1 MRLITTA
8 LVAALAAPA
17 AFAAPAYW
25 TDWTSPLTAASGVTG
40 TITTPSSTVG
50 VTFTGAYTFA
60 QTSGGT
66 FYWTTP
72 GTYTSSAVD
81 NAPATTDL
89 VALSAGGLKTI
100 TFSQSVH
107 NPLIALTSWNG
118 NVVDFGAPIVVLS
131 EGCGFWGCGTAVLN
145 AGGTGFTGSGELHGV
160 IELLG
165 DYTSISF
172 TDTSE
177 HWHGFTVGIQG
188 IADPGTGVPEPA
200 SLALIGGALAALAV
214 VRRKR

>member
-1 MRLITTA
+1 MRLLPIA
-8 LVAALAAPA
+8 LCTALAAPA

-25 TDWTSPLTAASGVTG
+25 TDWTSALTAASGVTG
-40 TITTPSSTVG
+40 SIATGPGSVG
-50 VTFTGAYTFA
+50 VTFTGAYAFA

-66 FYWTTP
+66 FYWTNP
-72 GTYTSSAVD
+72 ATYTSATVD

-89 VALSAGGLKTI
+89 IGLSTGGTKTI

-118 NVVDFGAPIVVLS
+118 NVVDFGAPIAVLS
-131 EGCGFWGCGTAVLN
+131 EGCGYWGCGTAVLN
-145 AGGTGFTGSGELHGV
+145 PGGTGFTGSGEMHGV

-165 DYTSISF
+165 DFTSITF

-177 HWHGFTVGIQG
+177 NWHGFTVGIQG

>member
-25 TDWTSPLTAASGVTG
+25 ADWTSPLTAASGVAG
-40 TITTPSSTVG
+40 TITTGTDTVG
-50 VTFTGAYTFA
+50 VTFTGLYSFA
-60 QTSGGT
+60 QLSGGT
-66 FYWTTP
+66 FYWTNP
-72 GTYTSSAVD
+72 ATYTSATVD
-81 NAPATTDL
+81 NAPATVDL
-89 VALSAGGLKTI
+89 IGLNRGGAKTI

-118 NVVDFGAPIVVLS
+118 NVVDFGAPITVLS
-131 EGCGFWGCGTAVLN
+131 EGCGYWGCGTALVN
-145 AGGTGFTGSGELHGV
+145 AGGTGFTGSGEMHGV

-165 DYTSISF
+165 DFTSITF

>member
-25 TDWTSPLTAASGVTG
+25 TDWTSQLTAASGVTG

-50 VTFTGAYTFA
+50 VTFTGAYAFS

-66 FYWTTP
+66 FYWTNP
-72 GTYTSSAVD
+72 GTYISSAVD

-89 VALSAGGLKTI
+89 VALGAGGVKTI

-118 NVVDFGAPIVVLS
+118 NIVDFGAPIVVLS
-131 EGCGFWGCGTAVLN
+131 EGCGYWGCGTAVLN

-172 TDTSE
+172 TDTTE

-188 IADPGTGVPEPA
+188 IADPGTGVPEPT
-200 SLALIGGALAALAV
+200 SLALIGGALAALAA

>member
-1 MRLITTA
+1 MRLLPIA
-8 LVAALAAPA
+8 LCTALAAPA

-25 TDWTSPLTAASGVTG
+25 TDWTSALTAASGVTG
-40 TITTPSSTVG
+40 SIATGTGSVG
-50 VTFTGAYTFA
+50 VTFTGAYAFA

-66 FYWTTP
+66 FYWTNP
-72 GTYTSSAVD
+72 ATYTSATVD

-89 VALSAGGLKTI
+89 IGLSTGGTKTI

-118 NVVDFGAPIVVLS
+118 NVVDFGAPIAVLS
-131 EGCGFWGCGTAVLN
+131 EGCGYWGCGTAVLN
-145 AGGTGFTGSGELHGV
+145 PGGTGFTGSGEMHGV

-165 DYTSISF
+165 DFTSITF

-177 HWHGFTVGIQG
+177 NWHGFTVGIQG
-188 IADPGTGVPEPA
+188 LTDPGTGVPEPT
-200 SLALIGGALAALAV
+200 SLMLLGSALGALALA
-214 VRRKR
+214 RRQR